1 MRAWGLGLRARVGV
15 AARAAA
21 WVRRRVRRALRVVV
35 SPEEVEVE
43 GVEPSV
49 EQVAEGALA
58 RYLVE
63 RLGGVE
69 AAVREDARHAARAR
83 PPPEE
88 VRRSREEQPR
98 CCGDRQAQHRSV
110 AARHQHDMPPH
121 AKHRLV
127 DALEAGRGVVL
138 GHKQAGLLALRCHG
152 RQEMGCEWDVR
163 WDVSTIPSCGTW
175 LRRTFGLPAV
185 GEG

>member
-1 MRAWGLGLRARVGV
+1 M
-15 AARAAA
+15 
-21 WVRRRVRRALRVVV
+21 RRALRVVV

-110 AARHQHDMPPH
+110 AARHEHDMPPH